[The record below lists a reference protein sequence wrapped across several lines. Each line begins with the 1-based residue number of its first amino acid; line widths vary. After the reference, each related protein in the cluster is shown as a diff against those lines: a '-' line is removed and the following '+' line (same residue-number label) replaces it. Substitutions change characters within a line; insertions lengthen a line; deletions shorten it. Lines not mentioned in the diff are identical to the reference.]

1 MPFDGRDFARQSEML
16 CKLEAVTEL
25 LRTEERWCKRQLKTW
40 DDRRCI
46 LGALMHVGGNAQLG
60 EVILCAAREL
70 TGKSYRGVESFNDA
84 TTTTHP
90 MVLAIL
96 NRSRDII
103 LSGRVHVTKRPTVE
117 ARVRGFYAALA
128 RIG

>member
-1 MPFDGRDFARQSEML
+1 MPFDGRAFGCRGEML
-16 CKLEAVTEL
+16 GQLEVATDL
-25 LRTEERWCKRQLKTW
+25 LRTEDRWCKRTLETT
-40 DDRRCI
+40 DGRRCV

-70 TGKSYRGVESFNDA
+70 TGKSYRGVEAFNDDPA
-84 TTTTHP
+84 TSHALI
-90 MVLAIL
+90 LAVL

-103 LSGRVHVTKRPTVE
+103 LSGRLPAAGRRTIE
-117 ARVRGFYAALA
+117 ARVRSFYAALA